1 MNKKILKVN
10 IILMLIVML
19 LLLSGCNLNINKT
32 QNVKQEKQQEQKT
45 EDKIEY
51 ESYMLNI
58 ESPTILNEDGKII
71 VSSYKQLSELLNQ
84 NNMNPN
90 TSEMLKQ
97 NLSKYDEEYFE
108 TKSLALVVAGATAGC
123 SIELN
128 ETVKDENDLMVRY
141 TVKDNRK
148 EGYSYIAVMFYDL
161 VVVEIDKDIQNI
173 VVDVL
178 YK

>member
-1 MNKKILKVN
+1 
-10 IILMLIVML
+10 ML
-19 LLLSGCNLNINKT
+19 LLLGGCNLNINKT
-32 QNVKQEKQQEQKT
+32 QNVKQENQQEQKT
-45 EDKIEY
+45 GDKIEY
-51 ESYMLNI
+51 ESYALSLGSSAILI
-58 ESPTILNEDGKII
+58 EDDKII
-71 VSSYKQLSELLNQ
+71 VSSYKQLSEILNQ
-84 NNMNPN
+84 NEMNEDI
-90 TSEMLKQ
+90 TEMLKQ

-128 ETVKDENDLMVRY
+128 ETVKDEKDLIVKY
-141 TVKDNRK
+141 TIKDNRK
-148 EGYSYIAVMFYDL
+148 EGFYYIAVMVHDL